1 MPTPLKKSFNIL
13 NTSPNYP
20 SCHKYYS
27 LFISSDLFCS
37 VRLVYTLNKKNLS
50 ARVSNEILWD
60 NYTIND
66 EQNLTLLFCDHH
78 RSVLYCFCYRHL
90 ARPRMRL
97 LRLCWMLHLLRW
109 KEIMGFFLPGLLQ
122 SEALAEVS
130 GVISTKLNTPVSIY
144 WKNTIVVPHLVF
156 ENNEE
161 QTQSS
166 FWIIRNLYYHER
178 AYLKGM
184 LGSYY
189 SSTHGIQI
197 TRS

>member
-50 ARVSNEILWD
+50 ARLSNEILWD

-78 RSVLYCFCYRHL
+78 HSVLYCFCYRHL

-97 LRLCWMLHLLRW
+97 LRLRWMLHLLRW
-109 KEIMGFFLPGLLQ
+109 KEILGFFSSQAFAVWGPGWSKRGHINQVKCTCKHLLKKYNC
-122 SEALAEVS
+122 SAPFS
-130 GVISTKLNTPVSIY
+130 
-144 WKNTIVVPHLVF
+144 F
-156 ENNEE
+156 RE
-161 QTQSS
+161 Q
-166 FWIIRNLYYHER
+166 WGADPI
-178 AYLKGM
+178 
-184 LGSYY
+184 
-189 SSTHGIQI
+189 
-197 TRS
+197 